1 MILLSSHVQRV
12 PVENLRETGFAACVL
27 KPARLDQ
34 LRECL
39 TKSLRYAPS
48 LAPAAAAQPPSS
60 RAIRGRLLL
69 AEDNAVNQKVSV
81 RILEKLGYY
90 VDTVGNGAE
99 AVEKLQCGLYDA
111 ILMDCQMPEMDGY
124 AATREIRRREGGG
137 RHTTIIAM
145 TASAMSGDREK
156 CLAAGM
162 DDYVTKPVRSEDL
175 QQTLQRHLAKSAL
188 AQPGVP
194 GETAVSLA
202 GEGELVARIKEL
214 ELEVGEKAMQE
225 LVGEFL
231 SETLRSLEKL
241 KRALGSSDSPSAVET
256 LHAMV
261 DSTANVGAVRLAE
274 VCSQLECAIR
284 EGAPQDWEPLL
295 SQLEEMHLSITAELE
310 EIYPASRFRTK
321 AVNPPYPV
329 SAG

>member
-1 MILLSSHVQRV
+1 
-12 PVENLRETGFAACVL
+12 
-27 KPARLDQ
+27 
-34 LRECL
+34 
-39 TKSLRYAPS
+39 
-48 LAPAAAAQPPSS
+48 
-60 RAIRGRLLL
+60 
-69 AEDNAVNQKVSV
+69 
-81 RILEKLGYY
+81 
-90 VDTVGNGAE
+90 
-99 AVEKLQCGLYDA
+99 
-111 ILMDCQMPEMDGY
+111 MDGY